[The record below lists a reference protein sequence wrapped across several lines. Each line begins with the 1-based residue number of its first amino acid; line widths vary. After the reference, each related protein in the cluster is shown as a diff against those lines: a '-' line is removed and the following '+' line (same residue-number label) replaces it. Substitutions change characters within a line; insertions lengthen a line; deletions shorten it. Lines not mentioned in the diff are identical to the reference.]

1 MSDDTNGHLV
11 RDSNAARARRLIDAA
26 LALPIVGVVLI
37 LIPVLW
43 PRIEQADPNLT
54 TSTSTALIYLFTVWF
69 GVIFF
74 AAVLAFLIKNFGV
87 GRG

>member
-1 MSDDTNGHLV
+1 V
-11 RDSNAARARRLIDAA
+11 ARARRLIDAA
-26 LALPIVGVVLI
+26 LALPAVGVVLI

-43 PRIEQADPNLT
+43 PGSEHVDPNLT

>member
-1 MSDDTNGHLV
+1 MSDDINGHLV
-11 RDSNAARARRLIDAA
+11 RDTNVARARRLIDAA
-26 LALPIVGVVLI
+26 LALPAVGVVLI

-43 PRIEQADPNLT
+43 PGSEHVDPNLT

-69 GVIFF
+69 SVILF